1 MIWAFASSITTK
13 ILFNG
18 STVGSTSLKMSHS
31 TKKIDQIDQNFFSKH
46 FNLVKSKLEK
56 GFLKR
61 HLTILH
67 EFYSEVCKWDILGDF
82 PTLWGVRT
90 SITVG
95 NYCWWFWVGLN
106 CCSFWQW
113 DARTSRREKTLTYR
127 QLSLDKLRNGMH
139 VILSLST
146 TSTCCCLPRDFRD
159 GGSPCNFFWHTFQE
173 WNHSKAGWRR
183 TMHHSVPF
191 PLQFF
196 CSMK

>member
-113 DARTSRREKTLTYR
+113 DARTSTREKTLTYR

-139 VILSLST
+139 VILSLYYLNLLLP
-146 TSTCCCLPRDFRD
+146 TSRFQRRGEPMQLLLTHIPRVKPQQSRV
-159 GGSPCNFFWHTFQE
+159 T
-173 WNHSKAGWRR
+173 
-183 TMHHSVPF
+183 
-191 PLQFF
+191 
-196 CSMK
+196 